1 MDNHITLT
9 TYGHNAFLR
18 CPFLPSLV
26 RRVELLKGVYDYN
39 ERNWVFPI
47 SQQDKVAKL
56 CLEIFGEDGSPSR
69 NPMDLRDVQIHFTC
83 ELLSPPPGLL
93 VFNRNIAR
101 NYHDEANVEVA
112 KNVTM
117 VSHRF
122 RIRLHKGQWHTYTP
136 QGTVIILRDLP
147 LRAIDIGPG
156 IESVEIIVQP
166 LRPLKSVIAPQSVH
180 PGQSPRKPHNPRYR
194 PPLTSERQQ
203 IAFSPNTLRT
213 DTMIPFTD
221 RLYLAVPY
229 PERAEAKRSGA
240 HYDILHKAW
249 YVDRNKISEVQ
260 KRWNPGLPEQSN
272 LTSGVSLEHQ
282 FQQFLLE
289 HGAQFGTASF
299 PHLLQIDGK
308 KHRISVSG
316 DVSGR
321 RSGEYCCYLDNN
333 PHGYLKNY
341 RTDTYHQWEP
351 QRRHLPLEQH
361 LANQANL
368 LVTQQRRETKHR
380 QQMRASRKEFIELW
394 SSAAPAPTDHPYL
407 LRHSPPHETI
417 PPLLARKHH
426 DDLLLPLYD
435 RHNALVGLQTISP
448 LGDKRFLRRSTA
460 KDTHCLIN
468 SEQIDVSHAH
478 QVVLCEGFATGVSL
492 AVVTQLPVYICY
504 TASNLEPV
512 TELLLQQFSRTTIF
526 IAGDDD
532 HEPACKQPSHS
543 RRNTGRQYA
552 ASAAKLLDTQPI
564 FPPTTQPPS
573 KQDWNDY
580 HVQHGTDT
588 TRTYLETNTAIDL
601 THIFNAPIS

>member
-1 MDNHITLT
+1 
-9 TYGHNAFLR
+9 
-18 CPFLPSLV
+18 
-26 RRVELLKGVYDYN
+26 
-39 ERNWVFPI
+39 
-47 SQQDKVAKL
+47 
-56 CLEIFGEDGSPSR
+56 
-69 NPMDLRDVQIHFTC
+69 
-83 ELLSPPPGLL
+83 
-93 VFNRNIAR
+93 
-101 NYHDEANVEVA
+101 
-112 KNVTM
+112 M
-117 VSHRF
+117 V
-122 RIRLHKGQWHTYTP
+122 
-136 QGTVIILRDLP
+136 
-147 LRAIDIGPG
+147 
-156 IESVEIIVQP
+156 
-166 LRPLKSVIAPQSVH
+166 
-180 PGQSPRKPHNPRYR
+180 
-194 PPLTSERQQ
+194 
-203 IAFSPNTLRT
+203 
-213 DTMIPFTD
+213 PFTD

-289 HGAQFGTASF
+289 HGAQFGTATF

-316 DVSGR
+316 DVPGR
-321 RSGEYCCYLDNN
+321 LSGEYCCYLDNN

-368 LVTQQRRETKHR
+368 LVTKQRRETKHR
-380 QQMRASRKEFIELW
+380 QQMRASRKELIELW
-394 SSAAPAPTDHPYL
+394 SSAVPAPTDHPYL
-407 LRHSPPHETI
+407 LRHSPPQETI

-426 DDLLLPLYD
+426 DHLLLPLYD

-448 LGDKRFLRRSTA
+448 LGDKRFLKWSTA

-468 SEQIDVSHAH
+468 SGRIDVVHTD
-478 QVVLCEGFATGVSL
+478 QVILCEGFATGVSL
-492 AVVTQLPVYICY
+492 AVATQLPVYICY

-532 HEPACKQPSHS
+532 HEPACEAALPLTPQHRTPIRGQ
-543 RRNTGRQYA
+543 RRQAPRHPTHLPTNDPAALQTGLERLPCTA
-552 ASAAKLLDTQPI
+552 RHRHNANLPRD
-564 FPPTTQPPS
+564 
-573 KQDWNDY
+573 
-580 HVQHGTDT
+580 QHGHRPYSHLQRPDLVIPTPKPASSAGDT
-588 TRTYLETNTAIDL
+588 RNERAHTMVD
-601 THIFNAPIS
+601 